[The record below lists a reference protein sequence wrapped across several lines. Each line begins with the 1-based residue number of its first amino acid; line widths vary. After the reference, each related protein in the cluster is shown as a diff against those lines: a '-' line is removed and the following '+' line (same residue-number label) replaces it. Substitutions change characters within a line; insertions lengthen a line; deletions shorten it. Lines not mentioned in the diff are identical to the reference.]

1 MIIDLPD
8 TTTRSIAEGLVT
20 MRETSAQT
28 TGRVLTLIV
37 VAEASD
43 DLNRIV
49 GAVTDASQEH
59 PARVLVLVTEKDT
72 DGARIDAQLRIGG
85 DAGASEIVIM
95 HLHGR
100 IAEHPEAV
108 VTPLLLPDTPI
119 VAWWPEQAPRI
130 PAEHP
135 IGRIAQRRITDSP
148 KHPENAPSPLPARRA
163 YYEPGDTDMMWA
175 RITAWRGLVASA
187 LEIRPHEP
195 IHRVRIYGPA
205 THPSVDIAAGWLA
218 ARLGV
223 EVIRDDAHCVTPG
236 AFMISRLVLERES
249 GNVELVVVDKHT
261 IKVCVPGFPD
271 SLVALSRRSI
281 ADCLAEELRH
291 LDPDRAYTA
300 ALEGLDRVTCLS
312 SHSALPQGETM
323 PRHDVTRVPVCDR
336 AELTATAARR
346 LADLIVQIQSSEEG
360 GAHGDG
366 IARIVLT
373 GGGAGIGLLRDLRSE
388 IDRIDPQRIH
398 LFFGDERNVPV
409 DDPESNEGQARSALL
424 DEWGLPEEAVHG
436 YGLTGGDMGVAVE
449 KYRRDLELFAPLGF
463 DVHLLGMGG
472 EGHINSLFPHS
483 AALTEE
489 HELVLPVTDS
499 PKPPAERVTLTM
511 EAVKQADRVWLL
523 VSGEEKAEA
532 AAQVL
537 RGSDPLTWPAAGVQG
552 RVETLLFLAEDAAGG
567 GSHA

>member
-1 MIIDLPD
+1 
-8 TTTRSIAEGLVT
+8 
-20 MRETSAQT
+20 
-28 TGRVLTLIV
+28 
-37 VAEASD
+37 
-43 DLNRIV
+43 
-49 GAVTDASQEH
+49 
-59 PARVLVLVTEKDT
+59 
-72 DGARIDAQLRIGG
+72 
-85 DAGASEIVIM
+85 
-95 HLHGR
+95 
-100 IAEHPEAV
+100 
-108 VTPLLLPDTPI
+108 
-119 VAWWPEQAPRI
+119 
-130 PAEHP
+130 
-135 IGRIAQRRITDSP
+135 
-148 KHPENAPSPLPARRA
+148 
-163 YYEPGDTDMMWA
+163 
-175 RITAWRGLVASA
+175 
-187 LEIRPHEP
+187 
-195 IHRVRIYGPA
+195 
-205 THPSVDIAAGWLA
+205 
-218 ARLGV
+218 
-223 EVIRDDAHCVTPG
+223 
-236 AFMISRLVLERES
+236 
-249 GNVELVVVDKHT
+249 
-261 IKVCVPGFPD
+261 
-271 SLVALSRRSI
+271 
-281 ADCLAEELRH
+281 
-291 LDPDRAYTA
+291 
-300 ALEGLDRVTCLS
+300 
-312 SHSALPQGETM
+312 M
-323 PRHDVTRVPVCDR
+323 PRHDVTRVPVRDR

-346 LADLIVQIQSSEEG
+346 LADLIVEIQSSEEG

-537 RGSDPLTWPAAGVQG
+537 RGGDPLTWPAAGAQG

-567 GSHA
+567 GDHA